1 MPSRAEDP
9 FLPLYE
15 FERKGGLVLC
25 INALSGWGSISTET
39 ARFVGRCPIEGYQ
52 CPFGLKL
59 HFYTDGYQPHYQG
72 YVNVSMPF
80 GLKLHFY
87 AVGNEKIGYQ
97 NSTYQCPSG

>member
-1 MPSRAEDP
+1 M
-9 FLPLYE
+9 
-15 FERKGGLVLC
+15 
-25 INALSGWGSISTET
+25 
-39 ARFVGRCPIEGYQ
+39 YQ
-52 CPFGLKL
+52 CPFGLKLHFYEDELEEITNANLIVSMPFGLKL